1 MKKITIP
8 KWFWGLALFLLL
20 WNIMGV
26 FSFFAHTFI
35 SEEALALLPI
45 EQQELYSSYPTW
57 TTFVFAIAVFFGFIG
72 SIALLL
78 KKKFAKPAF
87 LISLCAIIPQMVH
100 NVLFTKSIEVYG
112 IIQTVTMP
120 ILVILLGVFALWFS
134 SSSIHKGWLK

>member
-1 MKKITIP
+1 MEKTTIP
-8 KWFWGLALFLLL
+8 KWFWLLALFLLL

-35 SEEALALLPI
+35 SEEALTLLPI
-45 EQQELYSSYPTW
+45 EQQELYSNYPTW

-78 KKKFAKPAF
+78 KKKLAKSAF
-87 LISLCAIIPQMVH
+87 LISLCAIIPQMIH

-112 IIQTVTMP
+112 IIQTITMP

-134 SSSIHKGWLK
+134 SSSIHKEWLK